1 MSVLKVTTVGNSVG
15 VILPKEILERLRV
28 KRGDSLYVIE
38 TKNGIELT
46 AYNPEF
52 ANQVEV
58 AERVMREDRDALRKL
73 PNKFDDCLASR
84 RNYFS
89 HPSSADLGAWRV
101 NDHHVNHVQSC
112 KSCKNAQL
120 ERHASQD

>member
-1 MSVLKVTTVGNSVG
+1 MTSPLHSLIRFQCGAPIAIPQFCHLNTAVITCLPLEGGRWSFQMSVLKVTTVGDSVG

-28 KRGDSLYVIE
+28 KRGDSLYAIE

-52 ANQVEV
+52 AKQVEI

-73 PNKFDDCLASR
+73 AK
-84 RNYFS
+84 
-89 HPSSADLGAWRV
+89 
-101 NDHHVNHVQSC
+101 
-112 KSCKNAQL
+112 
-120 ERHASQD
+120 